1 VIIALF
7 AFLGTAFIRLAC
19 FVNFQRPMPRD
30 HAPTDL
36 VKTPPVNVSVI
47 VDSSPSDALIGVC
60 DSR

>member
-1 VIIALF
+1 
-7 AFLGTAFIRLAC
+7 
-19 FVNFQRPMPRD
+19 MPRD